1 MSETRRS
8 DLPWGWR
15 SMWVIAMF
23 DLPTETAKARKD
35 YARFRKELLRD
46 GFTMM
51 QYSVYVRHCANIE
64 NAGVHL
70 ERMGRCVPDAGE
82 VRFLLITDRQYGRI
96 RTFVGKSRV
105 PTEQAPAQLMLL

>member
-1 MSETRRS
+1 MNARQDP

-15 SMWVIAMF
+15 SMWIIAMF
-23 DLPTETAKARKD
+23 DLPTETAKARKA

-51 QYSVYVRHCANIE
+51 QYSVYVRHCASIE
-64 NAGVHL
+64 NALVHTD
-70 ERMGRCVPDAGE
+70 RMGRCVPDAGE
-82 VRFLLITDRQYGRI
+82 VRFLTITDRQYGRI
-96 RTFVGKSRV
+96 RTFVGKTRV